1 MALRPRP
8 PRTRLSSVPAPNS
21 HPLAVYLKRLEEEGR
36 HGEAREESFYPFLG
50 ELLEAM
56 AARLGRPRVRAIVIP
71 RKTEACL
78 LDLQI
83 RDGEHAILGYVE
95 AKRPGTDLDRAEIS
109 AQVTRYRETFPNLF
123 LTDFF
128 EIRLFRQGARVGA
141 VRIDGPG
148 GEENLLALLGDFLAF
163 RAPHSLDA
171 AALAVALAGRAR
183 VLGARITERLE
194 REQGGGEVSR
204 LSGFY
209 QAFRQYL
216 LSKLDVRQFADLY
229 AQTIAY
235 GLLAAR
241 WGSREEFDRRRAFE
255 EIPLSSGILRD
266 VFRYISVGPIPP
278 EVEWIVDDLVDLL
291 RQSPL
296 PDFGRFRETARSER
310 RGTDPVLHF
319 YETFLRAYDP
329 DLRKRRGVFYTPL
342 PVVSYI
348 VRSVDLLLRHRL
360 GRPLGLAD
368 SGVRLLDPAA
378 GTMTF
383 VVEASRTAAQTWR
396 QERGGAAV
404 PALVREHLLPHFL
417 GFELMMAPY
426 AIGHLQMSVTLAAL
440 GHRPGDDERV
450 RLYLTDT
457 LHREESAQTPLPYV
471 DALAHESREADQIK
485 QEERISVMIGNPP
498 WAGHSANPDAK
509 YNQLLEGYRLADGR
523 SDEGYFRLDGEP
535 LGERNPKWLRDDYVK
550 FLRFAQWKVDQN
562 GEGIVGFVTNHGWLD
577 GTTFRGMR
585 RSLLRTFDEVY
596 VLDLH
601 GNRRRREGMPDGSG
615 ADANVFGIEQGVAI
629 VLLVKRRVSKEK
641 TLVRRVLRA
650 DLYGNRA
657 HKLRWLASRD
667 VGSTSWTEVEPQGPA
682 YLFVPGDAR
691 IEAEY
696 RRGLPLP
703 QIFEVFSAGLITGRD
718 ALVTDVDRERLRQR
732 VKDFRRELMLR
743 EAGGGR
749 GIGAWRLS
757 PERLRRAR
765 EDTAWE
771 ERLTTFLVRPFDVRH
786 LFAAEYVLERPREAV
801 LRHLRGGENLALI
814 VPRQH
819 KEESGALVTD
829 RPAGHKA
836 VSAHDVNYVF
846 PLWREPAGALA
857 GERMPNLTQQ
867 VRHLLGELYGEIPAP
882 EEVLSYV
889 YAVLWAPSYRERYAD
904 LLRRDFPRIPF
915 PPERETFDRLAALGV
930 ELIHLHLL
938 RDPRLEDSPVRFV
951 GEGDRP
957 LATGLRAR
965 VFRPEERRVLLNG
978 DALGFEG
985 IEIPVWY
992 RRIGGYQVLDRW
1004 LAARAGRRLSLEEI
1018 ETFRRIVAA
1027 LERTREVERRIE
1039 GVFTF

>member
-8 PRTRLSSVPAPNS
+8 PRNSLSSAPAPNPN
-21 HPLAVYLKRLEEEGR
+21 PLAAYLERLEDESR
-36 HGEAREESFYPFLG
+36 RGEAREESFYPFLG

-56 AARLGRPRVRAIVIP
+56 SARLGRPGVRAIVIP

-95 AKRPGTDLDRAEIS
+95 AKRPGADLDRAEVS
-109 AQVTRYRETFPNLF
+109 AQVERYRQTFPNLL
-123 LTDFF
+123 LTDFT
-128 EIRLFRQGARVGA
+128 EIRLFRRGARVGA
-141 VRIDGPG
+141 VRIDGRG
-148 GEENLLALLGDFLAF
+148 GEENLLTLLGDFLAF
-163 RAPHSLDA
+163 RAPRSLDA

-183 VLGARITERLE
+183 VLAARIAERLE
-194 REQGGGEVSR
+194 REQGGGEASR

-216 LSKLDVRQFADLY
+216 LSKLDIRQFADLY

-241 WGSREEFDRRRAFE
+241 WANPREEFDRRRAFE

-291 RQSPL
+291 RQSSL
-296 PDFGRFRETARSER
+296 PDVERFSEVKRSE
-310 RGTDPVLHF
+310 GKGADPVLHF

-383 VVEASRTAAQTWR
+383 VAEACRVAARTWR
-396 QERGGAAV
+396 EERGGAAV

-450 RLYLTDT
+450 HLYLTDT

-485 QEERISVMIGNPP
+485 QDERIFVLIGNPP

-509 YNQLLEGYRLADGR
+509 YNELLDGYRLPEGG
-523 SDEGYFRLDGEP
+523 SDEGYFRVDGEP
-535 LGERNPKWLRDDYVK
+535 LGESNPKWLRDDYVK

-596 VLDLH
+596 VLALH

-629 VLLVKRRVSKEK
+629 VLLVKRRVSLEK

-667 VGSTSWTEVEPQGPA
+667 VESTSWTEVEPRGSA

-703 QIFEVFSAGLITGRD
+703 QIFEIFSAGLITGRD
-718 ALVTDVDRERLRQR
+718 ALVTDVDRERL
-732 VKDFRRELMLR
+732 
-743 EAGGGR
+743 
-749 GIGAWRLS
+749 
-757 PERLRRAR
+757 
-765 EDTAWE
+765 
-771 ERLTTFLVRPFDVRH
+771 
-786 LFAAEYVLERPREAV
+786 
-801 LRHLRGGENLALI
+801 
-814 VPRQH
+814 
-819 KEESGALVTD
+819 
-829 RPAGHKA
+829 
-836 VSAHDVNYVF
+836 
-846 PLWREPAGALA
+846 
-857 GERMPNLTQQ
+857 
-867 VRHLLGELYGEIPAP
+867 
-882 EEVLSYV
+882 
-889 YAVLWAPSYRERYAD
+889 
-904 LLRRDFPRIPF
+904 
-915 PPERETFDRLAALGV
+915 
-930 ELIHLHLL
+930 
-938 RDPRLEDSPVRFV
+938 
-951 GEGDRP
+951 
-957 LATGLRAR
+957 
-965 VFRPEERRVLLNG
+965 
-978 DALGFEG
+978 
-985 IEIPVWY
+985 
-992 RRIGGYQVLDRW
+992 
-1004 LAARAGRRLSLEEI
+1004 
-1018 ETFRRIVAA
+1018 
-1027 LERTREVERRIE
+1027 
-1039 GVFTF
+1039 